1 LGRRDPRAIFAS
13 STVPVRVGDAG
24 CRSITMTA
32 GANQLVVTL
41 ALATEAYEVRPGDK
55 LHLNAV
61 DVDGD
66 PVLVIVEL
74 RVGDFRAS

>member
-1 LGRRDPRAIFAS
+1 
-13 STVPVRVGDAG
+13 
-24 CRSITMTA
+24 MTP

-66 PVLVIVEL
+66 TGARDRRAPGRRFSSFVKQAERVL
-74 RVGDFRAS
+74 ASLSF

>member
-1 LGRRDPRAIFAS
+1 
-13 STVPVRVGDAG
+13 
-24 CRSITMTA
+24 MTP

-61 DVDGD
+61 DVDED